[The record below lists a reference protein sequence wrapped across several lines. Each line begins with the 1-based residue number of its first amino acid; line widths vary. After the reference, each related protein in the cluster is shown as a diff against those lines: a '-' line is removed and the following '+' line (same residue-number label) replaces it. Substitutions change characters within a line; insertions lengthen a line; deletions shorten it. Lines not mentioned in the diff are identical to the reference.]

1 MRESERDLLL
11 IVLAV
16 SAGSA
21 DGWGYFG
28 LGHAFVANMTG
39 NTVLVAMS
47 LLGYQSDLAQR
58 AIAMGCYV
66 LGVVLAALLTR
77 QVRQGT
83 TWPRQVSATLLLE
96 SILLIGAEIAWIAV
110 LHHSA
115 HAAIFPGQAHNLL
128 LGAVAVAIGMQS
140 GAMLQLRIPG
150 VVTTYITGT
159 WTSLSS
165 GVVRLASGKRSGPS
179 RKNLAFEERL
189 LLQGVVLVF
198 YFFSAMLSGWV
209 LKNLPAVVG
218 AIPAASVL
226 VVAVFGLSRPG
237 DAGASSIA

>member
-1 MRESERDLLL
+1 MRDLERDLLL

-47 LLGYQSDLAQR
+47 LLGYESDLTQR
-58 AIAMGCYV
+58 GIAMGFYL
-66 LGVVLAALLTR
+66 LGVVLAALITR
-77 QVRQGT
+77 SVREGAK
-83 TWPRQVSATLLLE
+83 WPRQVSATLLLE
-96 SILLIGAEIAWIAV
+96 SILLIGAEAAWISI
-110 LHHSA
+110 LHLPGHSA
-115 HAAIFPGQAHNLL
+115 TSAGHFHNVL
-128 LGAVAVAIGMQS
+128 LGIVAFAIGMQS

-165 GVVRLASGKRSGPS
+165 GVVRLASGKRPGSP
-179 RKNLAFEERL
+179 RKKLAFEERL
-189 LLQGVVLVF
+189 LLQGAVLLF
-198 YFFSAMLSGWV
+198 YFLSAMLAGWV
-209 LKNLPAVVG
+209 LKNIPAAVG
-218 AIPAASVL
+218 VIPAASAL
-226 VVAVFGLSRPG
+226 IVAVFGLVRCG
-237 DAGASSIA
+237 DANPTPAI